1 MHAQDLQPE
10 LKAHLD
16 AEIVAAET
24 LLKTLQDER
33 AALKGTDAQALDR
46 AGGAKVTALT
56 RFEQLEQER
65 RLMCQGHADR
75 VAFEQLIDALD
86 RQASLQSPEFSM
98 RPDATLRA
106 KWQQLL
112 ELTSRCR
119 DANETNGLIVSHRQ
133 KQIRQLL
140 SVLRGTGGAE
150 TYGPSGAR
158 SSTAAGARGIAR
170 A

>member
-10 LKAHLD
+10 LKVHLD
-16 AEIVAAET
+16 VQIAAAEQ
-24 LLKTLQDER
+24 LFKTLEDER

-46 AGGAKVTALT
+46 AGAAKVAALT

-65 RLMCQGHADR
+65 RLMCQGHAER
-75 VAFEQLIDALD
+75 APFERLIDALD
-86 RQASLQSPEFSM
+86 RQVALQSPGFSI

-106 KWQQLL
+106 SWQRLL
-112 ELTSRCR
+112 ELTGRCR
-119 DANETNGLIVSHRQ
+119 DANQANGLIVSHRQ

-140 SVLRGTGGAE
+140 GVLRGGGGAE
-150 TYGPSGAR
+150 TYDPSGAR
-158 SSTAAGARGIAR
+158 SSTAGARAIAR